1 MPLTA
6 EDVKNKQFTPTR
18 FKGGYDEKEVDDFLD
33 EVEAE
38 LTRLYRENTD
48 LRARLQVAEQ
58 AARQPGAAPVG
69 RRLPP
74 APARAAP
81 SAGPAR
87 ELHDPA
93 RDARTAS
100 STGGT
105 PGAHAPARRFPNAAG
120 TCGTRRQ

>member
-38 LTRLYRENTD
+38 LTRLVRENTD

-58 AARQPGAAPVG
+58 AARQPGAPAAAAAPAPPGFSVPPPAAAPLPPPPQAMAPPAAVAPAPVAAFA
-69 RRLPP
+69 P
-74 APARAAP
+74 APVAA
-81 SAGPAR
+81 AA
-87 ELHDPA
+87 A
-93 RDARTAS
+93 AQ
-100 STGGT
+100 
-105 PGAHAPARRFPNAAG
+105 RR
-120 TCGTRRQ
+120 

>member
-38 LTRLYRENTD
+38 LTRLVRENTD

-58 AARQPGAAPVG
+58 AARQ
-69 RRLPP
+69 
-74 APARAAP
+74 
-81 SAGPAR
+81 
-87 ELHDPA
+87 
-93 RDARTAS
+93 
-100 STGGT
+100 
-105 PGAHAPARRFPNAAG
+105 
-120 TCGTRRQ
+120 

>member
-38 LTRLYRENTD
+38 LTRLVRENTD

-58 AARQPGAAPVG
+58 AARQSAGSSAAPAPQ
-69 RRLPP
+69 RRPPPHRPIQRSPPAAAPLPP
-74 APARAAP
+74 PPQAMLRRAAV
-81 SAGPAR
+81 
-87 ELHDPA
+87 
-93 RDARTAS
+93 
-100 STGGT
+100 
-105 PGAHAPARRFPNAAG
+105 
-120 TCGTRRQ
+120 

>member
-48 LRARLQVAEQ
+48 LRARLQGAEKG
-58 AARQPGAAPVG
+58 ARQPAGAAPRAAG
-69 RRLPP
+69 APAASFTIPP
-74 APARAAP
+74 AAAP
-81 SAGPAR
+81 EPPA
-87 ELHDPA
+87 
-93 RDARTAS
+93 
-100 STGGT
+100 
-105 PGAHAPARRFPNAAG
+105 APPQAIAPPPPQAA
-120 TCGTRRQ
+120 